1 MYRRPVK
8 TKNSLFFPHLL
19 RKKSGNWGEWWPKNN
34 PKWSSYH
41 PIWSISCKAV
51 KIFVYSKYVWEK
63 EEEEETNIST
73 FSAYTRTHKLT
84 FVRFLSFLFYLEP
97 VPKIDLISGLKFDD
111 FPFFY
116 FLNQTSGS
124 RVMPNLRLVKK

>member
-8 TKNSLFFPHLL
+8 TKNSLFFPHML

-63 EEEEETNIST
+63 KVVFLLLWNISL
-73 FSAYTRTHKLT
+73 SCLKILT
-84 FVRFLSFLFYLEP
+84 IKQIMRRKS
-97 VPKIDLISGLKFDD
+97 
-111 FPFFY
+111 
-116 FLNQTSGS
+116 NQHENEKMG
-124 RVMPNLRLVKK
+124 